1 MGWSTVHI
9 STPAD
14 CCAEERPLS
23 ALPGEPKFLPPSRAV
38 IGSWWSLSFG
48 EWKGL
53 LPAYIFHRLREERDA
68 GVPMETSCRFLCS
81 IYALSSRGDGSPCLL
96 SHSFIPGG
104 ICSRPFILLGSG
116 KLT

>member
-23 ALPGEPKFLPPSRAV
+23 ALPGEPKFLPLSRAV

-48 EWKGL
+48 EWRGL
-53 LPAYIFHRLREERDA
+53 LPAYIFHRLRD
-68 GVPMETSCRFLCS
+68 
-81 IYALSSRGDGSPCLL
+81 
-96 SHSFIPGG
+96 
-104 ICSRPFILLGSG
+104 
-116 KLT
+116 